1 VAWLERN
8 LALSRAATRA
18 LFGVLIAL
26 LAVFGVIAVNVATI
40 RGPLDHDVDAS
51 FAAAAPRAALLVAT
65 AKSHGCRKTRVD
77 FYNCA
82 VEVTRRRSHVTET
95 LVYKLNLAETGCWNA
110 VVVSPRAALGRFPLL
125 SGCVASAD

>member
-18 LFGVLIAL
+18 LLGVLIAL

-40 RGPLDHDVDAS
+40 RGPLDGDVDAS
-51 FAAAAPRAALLVAT
+51 FAAVAPKAALFVAT
-65 AKSHGCRKTRVD
+65 ASSHGCRKTRVD
-77 FYNCA
+77 FYSCT
-82 VEVTRRRSHVTET
+82 VEVKGRRSGVTET
-95 LVYKLNLAETGCWNA
+95 IVYKLNLAETGCWNA
-110 VVVSPRAALGRFPLL
+110 VVVSPQGALGRFPLL